1 MRIYKEEGLL
11 LPQAS
16 VSIKYESTP
25 PVTGFAE
32 LEYCNESIDASEA
45 YSEY

>member
-1 MRIYKEEGLL
+1 MMNLLIYLQNKLIFAFL
-11 LPQAS
+11 NDHL
-16 VSIKYESTP
+16 
-25 PVTGFAE
+25 GFAE